1 MHILAKMALRVCS
14 RGVVKHFNEV
24 KIKEES
30 MRVLNYITGLLAV
43 SLVFVSPALAEE
55 AGAVFTTDGMKAL
68 ALGIA
73 VLGGTL
79 GQSRVVTAAVESIS
93 RNPGAAGEMKQP
105 WFLALAFIESLVIL
119 CWLYAAKFVG

>member
-1 MHILAKMALRVCS
+1 
-14 RGVVKHFNEV
+14 
-24 KIKEES
+24 
-30 MRVLNYITGLLAV
+30 MRVLNYITGLLAI

-55 AGAVFTTDGMKAL
+55 AAAAGSVFTTDGMKAL

-79 GQSRVVTAAVESIS
+79 GQSRVVAAAVESIS